1 MRAFMRNDKSGLNV
15 LIFFIFL
22 IYAVF
27 ADYAD
32 TLKHTGGQ

>member
-1 MRAFMRNDKSGLNV
+1 MRAFMRSDKSGLNV
-15 LIFFIFL
+15 LIFFVFL